1 MRKIVVPS
9 EARRRHFL
17 CFSRGVADKLGRLCR
32 NGFYMRKGKPIKLSS
47 YELSYLDEIMR
58 WHIADDLDCNLISGG
73 PEYIFHARAV
83 IAKDYAAS
91 SVAQLNDEL
100 KTHVFNYKGFFTG
113 RKIKGLGRWSS
124 ADFIQML
131 DISVCPYCNADTIYA
146 VPDDFHSDA
155 YVARS
160 SLDHYFPQDEYPY
173 LALALYNLVP
183 ACTRCNT
190 SLKRNSFYDPVTTA
204 HPYVTDVHSSLSL
217 ETIVDNCAVFY
228 GQESADGLHFAFRR
242 KRESATARRS
252 YELIVDRLEGVKI
265 YNGMFKRDAADILT
279 KIVMMESGLY
289 ASLRK
294 IFCGMTRT
302 GMQRLILG
310 YGVDEANINR
320 CRLSKM
326 TIDML
331 RQFCDHKSV

>member
-1 MRKIVVPS
+1 MRRIVVPS

-17 CFSRGVADKLGRLCR
+17 CFSRGVANKLEGLCR
-32 NGFYMRKGKPIKLSS
+32 NGFYMRKGIPIKLSS
-47 YELSYLDEIMR
+47 HELSYLGEIIR
-58 WHIADDLDCNLISGG
+58 WHIADDLDCNLISGD

-83 IAKDYAAS
+83 IARDYAAA
-91 SVAQLNDEL
+91 SVVQLNDEL
-100 KTHVFNYKGFFTG
+100 KTHVFNYKGFVTG
-113 RKIKGLGRWSS
+113 RKIKGLGWWSS
-124 ADFIQML
+124 ADFIRML
-131 DISVCPYCNADTIYA
+131 NVSVCPYCNADTIYA
-146 VPDDFHSDA
+146 VPGGVHSDS

-173 LALALYNLVP
+173 LALSLYNLVP

-190 SLKRNSFYDPVTTA
+190 SLKRDSFYDPVTTA
-204 HPYVTDVHSSLSL
+204 HPYVSDVHANLSI

-228 GQESADGLHFAFRR
+228 GRESADGLHFSFKQ
-242 KRESATARRS
+242 KRESASARRS
-252 YELIVDRLEGVKI
+252 YELIVERLEGIKI
-265 YNGMFKRDAADILT
+265 YDGMFKRDAADILK

-289 ASLRK
+289 VSLRK
-294 IFCGMTRT
+294 IFRGMPRT
-302 GMQRLILG
+302 GMQRLIIG
-310 YGVDEANINR
+310 CGVDEANINR